1 MLAHINHDDLYETNA
16 EYRKA
21 ADLLFAIESRGS
33 RVAADLD
40 AERSFRKV
48 WGALGLLLFVYGL
61 VYGVYLSK

>member
-21 ADLLFAIESRGS
+21 ADVLFAIESE
-33 RVAADLD
+33 LD

-48 WGALGLLLFVYGL
+48 WGAVGVLLFVYGL
-61 VYGVYLSK
+61 FYGVYLSK